1 MPRVI
6 TATLTQCAKGKPLAV
21 LENLPGDRA
30 ELRPSD
36 LRRLARLL
44 NTIAIDAELA
54 THKTTLSYERDGAKA

>member
-6 TATLTQCAKGKPLAV
+6 TATLTQCAQGKPLAV
-21 LENLPGDRA
+21 LENLPRDGA
-30 ELRPSD
+30 QLHSHE

-54 THKTTLSYERDGAKA
+54 THTTTLSYELDGAKA

>member
-21 LENLPGDRA
+21 LENLPRDGA
-30 ELRPSD
+30 QLHSHE

-44 NTIAIDAELA
+44 KTIAIDAELA
-54 THKTTLSYERDGAKA
+54 THKTTLSYELDGAKA